1 MENRKWGVRIME
13 AKKYRRIFTIVVD
26 SCGIGGAKDAER
38 FGDAGTDTLGHIAE
52 TVGNLSIPNMQK
64 LGIAN
69 LKELKNIAPVEKPM
83 GYFTKLSEAS
93 NGKDTMTGHWEMM
106 GLHITKPFLTFTEH
120 GFPKELIDELEKRT
134 GHKVIGNKSASG
146 TEILEELG
154 EEEIA
159 TGHMIVYT
167 SADSVLQ
174 ICGNEETFGLK
185 ELYRCCEIAREITM
199 KDEWKVGRVI
209 ARPYVGKKKGEFKR
223 TANRHDYALK
233 PYGKTAM
240 DALKEAGFDVISI
253 GKIRDIFDGE
263 GITQA
268 IRSKSS
274 VQGMEQTIECLD
286 QDFTGLCFTNLVDF
300 DALWGHRRNPQ
311 GYAEELEKFDVL
323 LGQFLEKMKED
334 DLVIVTADHG
344 NDPTFKG
351 TDHTKERVPFLAY
364 SPSMKT
370 SGRID
375 DQNCF
380 AVIGATIADNFG
392 AAMPEGT
399 IGTSI
404 LKQLE

>member
-1 MENRKWGVRIME
+1 MKN
-13 AKKYRRIFTIVVD
+13 YDRIFVIVLD
-26 SCGIGGAKDAER
+26 SLGIGAMPDSAK
-38 FGDAGTDTLGHIAE
+38 FGDIGVDTFGHILE
-52 TVGNLSIPNMQK
+52 KMGSLEIPNLRK
-64 LGIAN
+64 LGMLN
-69 LKELKNIAPVEKPM
+69 LHPAGKMAGVENPK
-83 GYFTKLSEAS
+83 GRYTHLGEAS

-209 ARPYVGKKKGEFKR
+209 ARPYVGKKKGEFVR
-223 TANRHDYALK
+223 TSNRHDYALK
-233 PYGKTAM
+233 PYGRTALN
-240 DALKEAGFDVISI
+240 ALKDAGYDVISV

-263 GITQA
+263 GITESNK
-268 IRSKSS
+268 SKSS
-274 VQGMEQTIECLD
+274 VHGMEQTIEIAER
-286 QDFTGLCFTNLVDF
+286 DFTGLCFVNLVDF
-300 DALWGHRRNPQ
+300 DALWGHRRNVK
-311 GYAEELEKFDVL
+311 GYAEELERFDVKLGEL
-323 LGQFLEKMKED
+323 LKVLRED
-334 DLVIVTADHG
+334 DLLIITADHG
-344 NDPTFKG
+344 NDPTYKG
-351 TDHTKERVPFLAY
+351 TDHTREQVMFVAY
-364 SPSMKT
+364 SPSMKE
-370 SGRID
+370 SGKLE
-375 DQNCF
+375 DQDTF

-392 AAMPEGT
+392 VQMPEGT
-399 IGTSI
+399 IGTSLLAE
-404 LKQLE
+404 LK

>member
-1 MENRKWGVRIME
+1 M
-13 AKKYRRIFTIVVD
+13 KYRRIFTIVID
-26 SCGIGGAKDAER
+26 SFGIGAMDNAADY
-38 FGDAGTDTLGHIAE
+38 GDVGCDTFGHIADKVPE
-52 TVGNLSIPNMQK
+52 IKIPNLIRMGLTQ
-64 LGIAN
+64 LHP
-69 LKELKNIAPVEKPM
+69 APVLTSPQPSECIGKYARLNEK
-83 GYFTKLSEAS
+83 S

-106 GLHITKPFLTFTEH
+106 GLEIKTPFQTFTDT
-120 GFPKELIDELEKRT
+120 GFPKELIEALEKET
-134 GHKVIGNKSASG
+134 GHRVIGNKAASG
-146 TEILEELG
+146 TEILDELA
-154 EEEIA
+154 EEEIK
-159 TGHMIVYT
+159 TGAMIVYT
-167 SADSVLQ
+167 SSDSVLQ
-174 ICGNEETFGLK
+174 ICGNEETFGLD
-185 ELYRCCEIAREITM
+185 ELYRCCKIARELTM
-199 KDEWKVGRVI
+199 KPELKVGRVI

-392 AAMPEGT
+392 AAMPKGT
-399 IGTSI
+399 IGTSV
-404 LKQLE
+404 LEQLE

>member
-1 MENRKWGVRIME
+1 MNE
-13 AKKYRRIFTIVVD
+13 KKYKRIFTVVID
-26 SCGIGGAKDAER
+26 SLGAGEMPDAASY
-38 FGDAGTDTLGHIAE
+38 GDAGTDTLGHIAANVE
-52 TVGNLSIPNMQK
+52 EFKIPNLQK

-69 LKELKNIAPVEKPM
+69 LKDLAGVAPVEKPLAYY
-83 GYFTKLSEAS
+83 GKLREAS

-209 ARPYVGKKKGEFKR
+209 ARPYVGKKKGEFVR
-223 TANRHDYALK
+223 TSNRHDYALK
-233 PYGKTAM
+233 PYGRTALN
-240 DALKEAGFDVISI
+240 ALKDAGYDVISV

-263 GITQA
+263 GITESNKS
-268 IRSKSS
+268 RSS
-274 VQGMEQTIECLD
+274 VHGMEQTIEIAER
-286 QDFTGLCFTNLVDF
+286 DFTGLCFVNLVDF
-300 DALWGHRRNPQ
+300 DALWGHRRNVK
-311 GYAEELEKFDVL
+311 GYAEELERFDVKLGEL
-323 LGQFLEKMKED
+323 LKVLRED
-334 DLVIVTADHG
+334 DLLIITADHG
-344 NDPTFKG
+344 NDPTYKG
-351 TDHTKERVPFLAY
+351 TDHTREQVMFVAY
-364 SPSMKT
+364 SPSMKE
-370 SGRID
+370 SGKLE
-375 DQNCF
+375 DQDTF

-392 AAMPEGT
+392 VQMPEGT
-399 IGTSI
+399 IGTSLLAE
-404 LKQLE
+404 LK

>member
-1 MENRKWGVRIME
+1 M
-13 AKKYRRIFTIVVD
+13 KYRRIFTIVID
-26 SCGIGGAKDAER
+26 SFGIGAMDNAADY
-38 FGDAGTDTLGHIAE
+38 GDVGCDTFGHIADKVPE
-52 TVGNLSIPNMQK
+52 IKIPNLIRMGLTQ
-64 LGIAN
+64 LHP
-69 LKELKNIAPVEKPM
+69 APVLTSPQPSECIGKYARLNEK
-83 GYFTKLSEAS
+83 S

-106 GLHITKPFLTFTEH
+106 GLEIKTPFQTFTDT
-120 GFPKELIDELEKRT
+120 GFPKELIEALEKET
-134 GHKVIGNKSASG
+134 GHRVIGNKAASG
-146 TEILEELG
+146 TEILDELA
-154 EEEIA
+154 EEEIK
-159 TGHMIVYT
+159 TGAMIVYT
-167 SADSVLQ
+167 SSDSVLQ
-174 ICGNEETFGLK
+174 ICGNEETFGLD
-185 ELYRCCEIAREITM
+185 ELYRCCKIARELTM
-199 KDEWKVGRVI
+199 KPEWKVGRVI

-392 AAMPEGT
+392 VAMPEGT

-404 LKQLE
+404 LEQLD